1 MLFIIL
7 LLLLFILLLAGICI
21 SYGKEDNVG
30 DFIIEMILLTAL
42 FTCGV
47 FVGDHFH
54 GDR

>member
-7 LLLLFILLLAGICI
+7 LLLLFISLLAGICI
-21 SYGKEDNVG
+21 SYGKGDNVG

-47 FVGDHFH
+47 FVGNAFH
-54 GDR
+54 DE